1 VNTATIAAPFLLA
14 LIYAIAVFAAGWHIL
29 DSRRRSSIRKR
40 LRDSAASGAAR
51 AGSRIHLLAEAP
63 RACWHAASA
72 AVAASAGAAWR
83 GRRKLCISVLLLI
96 APAILLLTFG
106 DVSRIQSY
114 DETAARRDPVVAAL
128 LEGEQLVPPAALPPE
143 VFTARE
149 AGSDR
154 TELATA
160 SREWTLLDA
169 DFRQRL
175 LLVFRAMEKHGYRMA
190 LLEGYRSPERQQML
204 ATLGTHVTNAK
215 AFQSY
220 HQFGLAADSA
230 FYRDGKLV
238 ISEKDPWAMEG
249 YRLYGEYAESV
260 GLVWGGRWQMRD
272 FGHVE
277 LRRAGTL
284 R

>member
-1 VNTATIAAPFLLA
+1 LLV
-14 LIYAIAVFAAGWHIL
+14 LIYAIAIFAAGWHVL
-29 DSRRRSSIRKR
+29 DIRRRSSIGKR
-40 LRDSAASGAAR
+40 LRDRTAGGAAW
-51 AGSRIHLLAEAP
+51 AGSRINLLRRAP
-63 RACWHAASA
+63 SACWHATSTAFT
-72 AVAASAGAAWR
+72 ASAGAAWR
-83 GRRKLCISVLLLI
+83 YRRMCGASILLLA
-96 APAILLLTFG
+96 APATLLLTFG
-106 DVSRIQSY
+106 KVSRLQSY

-128 LEGEQLVPPAALPPE
+128 LEGEQLVPPAALPPA
-143 VFTARE
+143 VFSTRE

-175 LLVFRAMEKHGYRMA
+175 LLVFRAMERRGYRMV

-204 ATLGTHVTNAK
+204 ANLGTHVTNAK

-230 FYRDGKLV
+230 FYRDGKLI
-238 ISEKDPWAMEG
+238 ISERDAWAMEG

-272 FGHVE
+272 LGHVE
-277 LRRAGTL
+277 LRRTGTV